1 MQRGDG
7 RPRTPWGTYK
17 SIAAVLRARVLDGT
31 YVPGARMPGEH
42 ALCAEF
48 ATTRNTLRRALEI
61 LQAEGLIEVHAGMG
75 RFVRDSGTEE
85 RPPVR
90 PVYQRIAADLRAQ
103 IRNGVLAPGAV
114 LPSERE
120 LCEHYGCVRFTV
132 RQALA
137 ELEADD
143 LVEAKQGR
151 GRFVTQDVP
160 R

>member
-1 MQRGDG
+1 M
-7 RPRTPWGTYK
+7 
-17 SIAAVLRARVLDGT
+17 AAVLRTRVVEGT
-31 YVPGARMPGEH
+31 YEPGARMPGEH

-48 ATTRNTLRRALEI
+48 ATTRNTLRRALDI

-75 RFVRDSGTEE
+75 RFVRDGGAEE

-103 IRNGVLAPGAV
+103 IRNGDLVPGAA

-120 LCEHYGCVRFTV
+120 LCERYGCVRFTV

-143 LVEAKQGR
+143 LVEAVQGR
-151 GRFVTQDVP
+151 GRFVASRRP
-160 R
+160 